1 MDNERLSTE
10 EVLERYGAALN
21 ELDTHLLD
29 LLEEVALDNNL
40 SENEVLALAIIGL
53 WSRAKDKA
61 EGRIYISIPADSMRV
76 YEEPQEVLLG
86 EGADTYAEV
95 MARLKG
101 RM

>member
-1 MDNERLSTE
+1 MANERLPTE
-10 EVLERYGAALN
+10 EILEKYGAALN
-21 ELDTHLLD
+21 ELDSQLLD
-29 LLEEVALDNNL
+29 LLEEVAIDNNL

-53 WSRAKDKA
+53 WSRARDKA
-61 EGRIYISIPADSMRV
+61 EGRIYISVPADSMRT

-101 RM
+101 RI